1 MRPHAHPHQPQ
12 WWDHP
17 LFVVSLVVAMAI
29 PLLWPSLPP
38 LTDLFG
44 HMGRYKVQLDLDTSP
59 YLKNFYDFEWGLI
72 GNLGVDLLVMPLGYL
87 LGVEPAVKLIVIAI
101 PVLSTIGVIW
111 ISREVHGRVTPAVM
125 LALPFVY
132 GHPFQ
137 FGFVNF
143 ALGMA
148 LTLIAFA
155 FWLRLGRTGRT
166 GLRALIFIPIG
177 LAIWVAHSF
186 AWGVLGLLCFSADAV
201 RERDAGRGWASSAWR
216 AALHCLPL
224 VPPFLL
230 MILWRAEGIEG
241 ETGDWFNWEVKRL
254 WLLMTLRD
262 RWAYFDVLSMGY
274 ALLAMCV
281 LILRK
286 EFEFSRNL
294 GASAIILAIAFLCLP
309 KLIFGSAYADMRL
322 LPYVLLVAFLAVRPS
337 GPFDKQAV
345 SVIAVAGM
353 MFLATR
359 LGAHTAS
366 FYLYD
371 SLHTRTLLALD
382 HVPRGTRLLTFVE
395 REAGIPW
402 YTDRHEHIPALAIVR
417 REAFSNDQWVAK
429 GAQLLSVRKQDA
441 PGYQKDP
448 SQLVKPEGEIREP
461 WHTPRTALGLFPRK
475 AFDYVWLI
483 SPKPVDPA
491 LVKGLEPV
499 WRNETGHLYRVNQPT
514 TASKET
520 PNGIGT
526 LPMR

>member
-1 MRPHAHPHQPQ
+1 MRPNTHPHQPQ

-17 LFVVSLVVAMAI
+17 LFSVFLVVAMAI
-29 PLLWPSLPP
+29 PLLWPTLPP
-38 LTDLFG
+38 LTDLYG

-59 YLKNFYDFEWGLI
+59 YLKNFYGFEWGLI
-72 GNLGVDLLVMPLGYL
+72 GNLGVDLLVMPLGAL

-111 ISREVHGRVTPAVM
+111 ISREVHGRVTPAVL

-155 FWLRLGRTGRT
+155 FWLRLGRTGRL
-166 GLRALIFIPIG
+166 GLRAMVFVPIG

-186 AWGVLGLLCFSADAV
+186 AWGVLGLLCFSADLV
-201 RERDAGRGWASSAWR
+201 RERDAGRGWS
-216 AALHCLPL
+216 AALWHTAIHCLPL
-224 VPPFLL
+224 VPPLLL

-254 WLLMTLRD
+254 WMLMTLRD
-262 RWAYFDVLSMGY
+262 RWPWFDVFSMGF
-274 ALLAMCV
+274 AVIAFCG

-286 EFEFSRNL
+286 EIEFSRNL
-294 GASAIILAIAFLCLP
+294 GASGILLAIAFLCLP

-322 LPYVLLVAFLAVRPS
+322 LPYVFLVAFLAARPS
-337 GPFDKQAV
+337 APFDKRVV
-345 SVIAVAGM
+345 STIAVISLA
-353 MFLATR
+353 FLLVR
-359 LGAHTAS
+359 LGGHTVS

-371 SLHTRTLLALD
+371 RLHTQTLAALE
-382 HVPRGTRLLTFVE
+382 HVPRGARLLTFVG
-395 REAGIPW
+395 RQAGIPW
-402 YTDRHEHIPALAIVR
+402 HTDRHEHIPALAIVR

-429 GAQLLSVRKQDA
+429 GAQLLTVRKKDA

-448 SQLVKPEGEIREP
+448 SQLVKPEGELREP
-461 WHTPRTALGLFPRK
+461 WHTPRTALGLFPRT

-483 SPKPVDPA
+483 TPQPSDPA
-491 LVKGLEPV
+491 LIADLTLV
-499 WRNETGHLYRVNQPT
+499 WSNKTDRLYRVGNSS
-514 TASKET
+514 TASSDT

-526 LPMR
+526 RPIR